1 MIQEGKKLRYDL
13 YYKVNPNKRDTNN
26 LTLNGELTDSGKILS
41 VNSLSLNGKELI
53 VTEGSGSLES
63 LGGCFGEIGI
73 TATQINKEYIQSK
86 LESEDHSAKFG
97 DLFTNKVDGVLDL
110 LNYNAEIALN
120 NAEAT
125 SFSLVVGDNSVYD
138 YILWRDTASSAV
150 KLGFD
155 ITREMEDAFIAS
167 VSILDVALT
176 DVNCTFIFDTPISLE
191 GERFTWES
199 TGNLTVVDS
208 STEK

>member
-1 MIQEGKKLRYDL
+1 MAEAGKKLRYDL
-13 YYKVNPNKRDTNN
+13 YYKVNPNKSDTNN
-26 LTLNGELTDSGKILS
+26 LTLDGELTDSGKILS

-86 LESEDHSAKFG
+86 LESEDTSAKFG
-97 DLFTNKVDGVLDL
+97 DLFTNRVDGVLDL

-125 SFSLVVGDNSVYD
+125 SFSLVVGDDSVYD
-138 YILWRDTASSAV
+138 YILWGDTASSAV
-150 KLGFD
+150 KLVFG
-155 ITREMEDAFIAS
+155 ITREMEDAFIDYVHIS
-167 VSILDVALT
+167 DVALA
-176 DVNCTFIFDTPISLE
+176 DVTCTFLFDTPISLE

-199 TGNLTVVDS
+199 TGTLTVVDTS
-208 STEK
+208 VEK